1 MPSRDNSFSLL
12 RGFSNNEWKRL
23 KMVALPWHARLISGE
38 KKDKKKKKKNLIK
51 SCLVPKFHALDF
63 GRLELV
69 CN

>member
-1 MPSRDNSFSLL
+1 MEKAEN
-12 RGFSNNEWKRL
+12 GGIA
-23 KMVALPWHARLISGE
+23 MACLINQWG
-38 KKDKKKKKKNLIK
+38 KKDRLKKKKNLIK